1 MTADQSPPAFAEMG
15 EEIAKGWESL
25 QEDMQRLIMD
35 PPGTELGS
43 RGGPEVERHSPRSLV
58 DDGTLL
64 PVSERPAGTTA
75 EVQAEEPF
83 RDIGEKMGGWF
94 RAFAAEIAGVFDDR
108 DDQRGRD
115 KPIDRGASTAQDGVR
130 VGNVE
135 DGRRQA
141 QTSTMTTPD
150 RTHAG
155 RGASSA
161 GEAGQPRRGGF
172 GDDDDPGSASSPGR
186 TGPTATIR
194 LGTTRLGTAP
204 STSSR

>member
-94 RAFAAEIAGVFDDR
+94 RAFAAEIAGGVRRQGRPEGARQADR
-108 DDQRGRD
+108 PRREHGTGRRARRKRRGRPETGTD
-115 KPIDRGASTAQDGVR
+115 V
-130 VGNVE
+130 
-135 DGRRQA
+135 
-141 QTSTMTTPD
+141 
-150 RTHAG
+150 H
-155 RGASSA
+155 
-161 GEAGQPRRGGF
+161 
-172 GDDDDPGSASSPGR
+172 DDDSGQNARRKGSVERG
-186 TGPTATIR
+186 
-194 LGTTRLGTAP
+194 
-204 STSSR
+204 